1 MKRGYLVLALIALT
15 AVALTVPALG
25 GSARPTAKISAS
37 VKKTAKKALQKA
49 ENAQQAADAAQSSA
63 NAAQGSANA
72 AQGSANA
79 AQSSANA
86 AQGSANAITGGS
98 EFDDVCDP
106 TSTTFDDC
114 VGVTLTL
121 AQSGR
126 VLLNATGGQ
135 LSDPPPGPAE
145 GDCRL
150 EVDDSTATIPHSTTN
165 SPGEDATDNTEGSA
179 INGFALT
186 AVTNVLPA
194 GSHTFELSCS
204 EDSGNQQINDSFISA
219 VRISG

>member
-1 MKRGYLVLALIALT
+1 MKRGYLVLALIALL
-15 AVALTVPALG
+15 AVALAVPALG
-25 GSARPTAKISAS
+25 GSARTTAKTSAS
-37 VKKTAKKALQKA
+37 VKKTAKKALKKA
-49 ENAQQAADAAQSSA
+49 ENAQEAA

-72 AQGSANA
+72 AQGVANA
-79 AQSSANA
+79 AQSSADA
-86 AQGSANAITGGS
+86 AQSSVDAITGAS
-98 EFDDVCDP
+98 AYQDVCDP
-106 TSTTFDDC
+106 PDTNFLDC

-121 AQSGR
+121 SKSGR

-135 LSDPPPGPAE
+135 LTNAAGAF

-150 EVDDSTATIPHSTTN
+150 EVDDSTAAIPHSTTN
-165 SPGEDATDNTEGSA
+165 TPGESSDNTSSGA
-179 INGFALT
+179 TNGFANT

-204 EDSGNQQINDSFISA
+204 DDGGGQLIHDAMISA